1 MGQLLDAE
9 CPSDVLDTV
18 SRLGFLQI
26 DPTAAAARSEHLVL
40 WSRLGSG
47 FLAADLRRLLFT
59 ERSLFE
65 YRAFIYP
72 MADYPLYRPVM
83 DNWPP
88 GEGAWERRV
97 RGWLE
102 DNRLFQA
109 YLLAELAARGP
120 LRSRQLED
128 RSIVSWRSGGWTH
141 GRNVGQMLE
150 FLWARGEIAVA
161 DRAGNERIWDLAERL
176 LPACHPPADPHDA
189 ARLRAERRLRSLG
202 IARPGAISGPVRSAG
217 SAFRRG
223 WAFRSRWRARPGRGW
238 RIPSCWTARSP
249 AAPRCCRRLT
259 GSSTT
264 ASA

>member
-1 MGQLLDAE
+1 M
-9 CPSDVLDTV
+9 LDTV
-18 SRLGFLQI
+18 GRLGFLQI
-26 DPTAAAARSEHLVL
+26 DPTAAAARSEHGVL

-47 FLAADLRRLLFT
+47 FLTADLRRLLFA

-102 DNRLFQA
+102 DNRLFRA

-128 RSIVSWRSGGWTH
+128 RSIVSWRSGGWTD

-161 DRAGNERIWDLAERL
+161 DRAGNERIWDLAELRL
-176 LPACHPPADPHDA
+176 PSLARRRSAPRRPAARRAPPAV
-189 ARLRAERRLRSLG
+189 ARHRQ
-202 IARPGAISGPVRSAG
+202 AG
-217 SAFRRG
+217 CYQ
-223 WAFRSRWRARPGRGW
+223 RARGAGRRDQRSGRGG
-238 RIPSCWTARSP
+238 RV
-249 AAPRCCRRLT
+249 
-259 GSSTT
+259 G
-264 ASA
+264 